1 MDIVRDSFYNQAS
14 GFTHMNGE
22 MKLIQNYK
30 LWILKALGPI
40 WSFWP
45 IRLLEFIGPLT
56 FA

>member
-14 GFTHMNGE
+14 GFTHMDGE